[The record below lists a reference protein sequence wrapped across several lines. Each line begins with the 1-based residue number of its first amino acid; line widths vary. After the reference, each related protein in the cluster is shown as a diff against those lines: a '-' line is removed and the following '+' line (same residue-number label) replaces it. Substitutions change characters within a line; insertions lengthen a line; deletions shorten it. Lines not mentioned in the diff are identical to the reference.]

1 MVRPA
6 SQCAFRLVASG
17 PEDGRNSWTA
27 GGASA
32 IRRKETNESL
42 GQLGVGRAAALP
54 PARAAHVV
62 WCALA
67 MPRCCCR
74 CLVLLLLVAV
84 AAGFLAPP
92 AEAGKRP
99 FADIVNAAAH
109 RHGVD
114 PSLVHAVIA
123 VESGYRANAQSPAGA
138 QGLMQLMPGTQRQLG
153 VSDAFDPQQN
163 VDAGVAYLRRLTDE
177 FGTVLALAAY
187 NAGPGAVRRYNGIP
201 PYRETRAYVQAVLR
215 RARPAADAQEAPEEQ
230 ASSGDRAHAAAEAE
244 VAEGDAAGRRLQDDP
259 QGADG
264 AGREPHALGEALDLD
279 GRAGTV
285 GPLHVRPPARRRATS
300 AWTCCS
306 AGRRRRRIRQKH
318 AGAAPPGARLRSRTA
333 ADDAS
338 GAEPTLG
345 ERPGMVEEPR
355 LVDQPRYPT

>member
-1 MVRPA
+1 
-6 SQCAFRLVASG
+6 
-17 PEDGRNSWTA
+17 
-27 GGASA
+27 
-32 IRRKETNESL
+32 
-42 GQLGVGRAAALP
+42 
-54 PARAAHVV
+54 
-62 WCALA
+62 
-67 MPRCCCR
+67 MPRCCRR
-74 CLVLLLLVAV
+74 CLVRLLLVAV

-244 VAEGDAAGRRLQDDP
+244 VAESDAAGRRLRDDL

-279 GRAGTV
+279 GRARTV
-285 GPLHVRPPARRRATS
+285 GPLHVRPPARRQATS
-300 AWTCCS
+300 ARTCCS

-345 ERPGMVEEPR
+345 KRPGMVEEPR